1 MSSELRLA
9 FGMNGIPAD
18 VTTAWGA
25 RLIWPNDLV
34 HDRQDLSGPVKGLL
48 AQWLNGG
55 ALRVA
60 LDNAAR
66 LASSHELRS
75 SENREVTLYEDNRGV
90 IKANPQSSFGYLY
103 VAAWLKR

>member
-1 MSSELRLA
+1 MSDLKLA
-9 FGMNGIPAD
+9 FGMNNIPAD

-34 HDRQDLSGPVKGLL
+34 HDRQDLSGPTKGLL

-60 LDNAAR
+60 LDNAAS
-66 LASSHELRS
+66 LAGRYELKQ
-75 SENREVTLYEDNRGV
+75 SENREVTLYEDEAGV
-90 IKANPQSSFGYLY
+90 IKANPQASHGYLY
-103 VAAWLKR
+103 VAAWLKP